1 MKSMKINAKV
11 PTCKSPTKFS
21 KYSAEV
27 LDVLGFDA
35 VEALNTHYKDLD
47 KRLLSENSAMQP
59 RKSLITALMTEQA
72 TTLKCLLQYSTVK
85 PSSTVEADDTTQRKA
100 VAITLDLGS
109 DD

>member
-1 MKSMKINAKV
+1 MKSMKINTKV

-35 VEALNTHYKDLD
+35 VEALNAHYKDLD
-47 KRLLSENSAMQP
+47 KRLISENSAMKP

-85 PSSTVEADDTTQRKA
+85 PSSTVEPTDTATRRPL
-100 VAITLDLGS
+100 AITLDLG
-109 DD
+109 